1 MKIVIFGGTTEGR
14 ELSERLIDAGAEVTV
29 CVATQYGEEEQGQVP
44 GVMTH
49 VGPLTAEA
57 KQRLLRDA
65 ALCVDATHPYADRVT
80 ASVRAACTA
89 AGVEY
94 LRLLRKASEIPDAVT
109 VESAAAAAAWLRE
122 REGRVLLTTGAKELA
137 AYAGLDPE
145 RLVPRVLPSHESLAA
160 CEALGI
166 PHRNIIAMQGPF
178 SEELNAAVIRQY
190 RVRYVVTKDGGGPG
204 GFPEKAA
211 AAKETG
217 AQLIVL
223 RRPADSGFPFDEV
236 LRLCITR
243 LSDANKREMKKGE
256 TT

>member
-1 MKIVIFGGTTEGR
+1 MAFT
-14 ELSERLIDAGAEVTV
+14 
-29 CVATQYGEEEQGQVP
+29 C
-44 GVMTH
+44 
-49 VGPLTAEA
+49 
-57 KQRLLRDA
+57 
-65 ALCVDATHPYADRVT
+65 
-80 ASVRAACTA
+80 
-89 AGVEY
+89 
-94 LRLLRKASEIPDAVT
+94 
-109 VESAAAAAAWLRE
+109 
-122 REGRVLLTTGAKELA
+122 
-137 AYAGLDPE
+137 LDPE
-145 RLVPRVLPSHESLAA
+145 RLIPRILPSHESLAA

-223 RRPADSGFPFDEV
+223 RRPAERGMPFDDV
-236 LRLCITR
+236 LDLCITR
-243 LSDANKREMKKGE
+243 LSDANKKEMKKGE